1 MKKNKEDLSF
11 RSIEGEIH
19 KLEVDM
25 GVGAFSSEW
34 DDHLKD
40 IMHQKQL
47 ILTHKEEY
55 LLQKSQGIW
64 LHAGDENTK
73 YFQNFE
79 N

>member
-1 MKKNKEDLSF
+1 MFVSIFHYSNFTYSF
-11 RSIEGEIH
+11 CFIEGEIA

-25 GVGAFSSEW
+25 GVGAFMSER

-55 LLQKSQGIW
+55 LL
-64 LHAGDENTK
+64 
-73 YFQNFE
+73 
-79 N
+79 